1 MGLFGQRR
9 DTSVVQGCGQHG
21 QLGPM
26 VGVDTLGKMGLSAS
40 LFIFHLLFIV
50 IGAEAWGLARRFT
63 FFFFLCYSFEM
74 KTPSPAFSPLRYVT
88 ATTKKEEEK
97 IQKRKKR

>member
-26 VGVDTLGKMGLSAS
+26 VGVDTPAKMGLCAS
-40 LFIFHLLFIV
+40 LFIFHLLFMV
-50 IGAEAWGLARRFT
+50 TGAAAWGLARRFIFLV
-63 FFFFLCYSFEM
+63 FFCFVLF
-74 KTPSPAFSPLRYVT
+74 
-88 ATTKKEEEK
+88 
-97 IQKRKKR
+97 I